1 MLSKRLP
8 RRRSQAPVLA
18 KSTAVFLTALF
29 ALSFGS
35 ARLEA
40 QEPDFS
46 VLSAYVEDAGGAPT
60 LAPSRTINLVLI
72 ANNKGEGTARN
83 ARLRIELRA
92 PGVAFV
98 DDAAARTREIVLG
111 DFGGRVSEQVFVPV
125 VATERTASID
135 IVVTPLYDGQR
146 GAPVAQP
153 FGFPTGFPGATVA
166 TQAPTTPSTPSR
178 PAANPSTPPVT
189 GGGAAPPRPAAGT
202 RLSRAQIL
210 GLEPDMSR
218 VIAPNQ
224 PVSGT
229 LGSQSLRLDDGTRV
243 GVWYYQGTRGERV
256 TITQTASAF
265 DSFLLLGRQGASRVL
280 ASDDDGGGGL
290 NSRIRQTLPA
300 DDMYVI
306 IANTIGSDA
315 SGSYSI
321 QIESD
326 RVPAPVA
333 QDAGASGAARRGAI
347 GGLLGAA
354 ASSAAQGAST
364 GGARG
369 GNERGGAASAGA
381 PMTAAQIFALPLDES
396 RVVRMGATVQG
407 TLSASDLKLTD
418 NTFLDVYYFNGFQ
431 GDKVSIT
438 LRSRAFDAY
447 LHFGELGGS
456 AAIATDDDG
465 GSGTDAR
472 VSVTLPRTGTYVIIA
487 NALSAGGTGAY
498 TLEVRSP

>member
-1 MLSKRLP
+1 M
-8 RRRSQAPVLA
+8 LA
-18 KSTAVFLTALF
+18 KRAAVLLTALV
-29 ALSFGS
+29 ALSSGA
-35 ARLEA
+35 ARLQA
-40 QEPDFS
+40 QEPDFI

-72 ANNKGEGTARN
+72 ANNRGEGTARN

-98 DDAAARTREIVLG
+98 DDAGARMREVVLG

-125 VATERTASID
+125 VATERTGSID

-189 GGGAAPPRPAAGT
+189 RGGAAPPRPTAGT

-210 GLEPDMSR
+210 ALEPDLSR
-218 VIAPNQ
+218 VIAPNE

-229 LGSQSLRLDDGTRV
+229 LGSQSLLLDDGTRV
-243 GVWYYQGTRGERV
+243 GVWYYQGSRGERITV
-256 TITQTASAF
+256 TQTAGGF

-315 SGSYSI
+315 SGNYTL
-321 QIESD
+321 QVESD
-326 RVPAPVA
+326 RVPAAVT
-333 QDAGASGAARRGAI
+333 QGAGSNADARRGAAL

-354 ASSAAQGAST
+354 AANT
-364 GGARG
+364 ARG
-369 GNERGGAASAGA
+369 GASAGSERGAAAATSAA

-396 RVVRMGATVQG
+396 RIVRMGATVQG
-407 TLSASDLKLTD
+407 ALSASDLKLTD
-418 NTFLDVYYFNGFQ
+418 NTYLDVYYFNGFQ

>member
-1 MLSKRLP
+1 MLVKRL
-8 RRRSQAPVLA
+8 AVLL
-18 KSTAVFLTALF
+18 SALF

-46 VLSAYVEDAGGAPT
+46 VLSAYVEDAGGAPA

-98 DDAAARTREIVLG
+98 DDAGARMREIVLG

-125 VATERTASID
+125 VATERTGSID

-146 GAPVAQP
+146 GAPVAQA

-166 TQAPTTPSTPSR
+166 TQAPTTPPLTR
-178 PAANPSTPPVT
+178 PTANPSTPPA
-189 GGGAAPPRPAAGT
+189 GSGAAPPRPPAGT
-202 RLSRAQIL
+202 RLSRTQIL
-210 GLEPDMSR
+210 ALEPDMSR
-218 VIAPNQ
+218 VIAPNV

-229 LGSQSLRLDDGTRV
+229 LGSQSLLLDDGTRV
-243 GVWYYQGTRGERV
+243 GVWYYQGSRGERITV
-256 TITQTASAF
+256 TQTAGGF
-265 DSFLLLGRQGASRVL
+265 DSFLLLGRQGGRVL
-280 ASDDDGGGGL
+280 ATDDDGGGGL

-315 SGSYSI
+315 SGGYTL
-321 QIESD
+321 QVESD
-326 RVPAPVA
+326 RGPAVA
-333 QDAGASGAARRGAI
+333 QGAGSNADARRGAAL

-354 ASSAAQGAST
+354 AANSARGGAS
-364 GGARG
+364 G
-369 GNERGGAASAGA
+369 GNERGAAAATSTA

-396 RVVRMGATVQG
+396 RIVRMGATVQG
-407 TLSASDLKLTD
+407 ALSASDLKLTD
-418 NTFLDVYYFNGFQ
+418 NTYLDVYYFNGFQ